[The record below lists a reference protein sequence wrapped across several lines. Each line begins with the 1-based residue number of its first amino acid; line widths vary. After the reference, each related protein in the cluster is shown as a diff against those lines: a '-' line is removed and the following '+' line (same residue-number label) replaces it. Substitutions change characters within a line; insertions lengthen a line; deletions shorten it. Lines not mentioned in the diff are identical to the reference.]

1 MSGTVTSDT
10 LGAVLKALVQQ
21 EVASILETHA
31 SELRTA
37 ATAIGDPFPDE
48 MGVSEGPPGDI
59 SLYDRVALAQYVL
72 EQAGE
77 PLPISVIA
85 ARMYALGYKH
95 RRQPKNPR
103 QIESSLNSLASPSQH
118 PDIFVRVGPRK
129 LGLNQGE

>member
-37 ATAIGDPFPDE
+37 ATAISDPFPEE

-59 SLYDRVALAQYVL
+59 SLYDRVALV
-72 EQAGE
+72 
-77 PLPISVIA
+77 S
-85 ARMYALGYKH
+85 
-95 RRQPKNPR
+95 
-103 QIESSLNSLASPSQH
+103 
-118 PDIFVRVGPRK
+118 
-129 LGLNQGE
+129 

>member
-21 EVASILETHA
+21 EVASILEAHA

-37 ATAIGDPFPDE
+37 ATALGDAFPNE
-48 MGVSEGPPGDI
+48 MGVSEGPPGNI

-77 PLPISVIA
+77 PLPVSVIA

-118 PDIFVRVGPRK
+118 PDTFVRVGPRK
-129 LGLNQGE
+129 LGLNQKA